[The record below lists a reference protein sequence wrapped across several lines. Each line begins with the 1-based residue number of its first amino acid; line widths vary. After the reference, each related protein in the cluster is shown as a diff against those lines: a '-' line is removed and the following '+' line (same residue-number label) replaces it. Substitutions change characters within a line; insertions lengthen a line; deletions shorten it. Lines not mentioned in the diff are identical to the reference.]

1 MTVRKEGVP
10 ALSASISI
18 QAGCLSGDGED
29 LTELNKTL
37 RFATSI
43 ASNKM
48 RFLASS
54 QGNAVNIFFD
64 RRADSHLARRGSAP
78 TLLADQK
85 GFEPYRAVC
94 QQVKRRHHTN
104 WTTRPAFKAMQ

>member
-18 QAGCLSGDGED
+18 QAGCLSGDGKV

-37 RFATSI
+37 RFAKSI

-48 RFLASS
+48 RFLASPE
-54 QGNAVNIFFD
+54 GNAVKSI
-64 RRADSHLARRGSAP
+64 ADIALVLFVDA
-78 TLLADQK
+78 K
-85 GFEPYRAVC
+85 
-94 QQVKRRHHTN
+94 
-104 WTTRPAFKAMQ
+104 